1 MTDDIDKKSKLFVSH
16 TPERKEHLR
25 TNPDAVARE
34 EKRIENQEE
43 AHEEFDKP
51 SREFREK
58 VCQLGDQMMDTMYH
72 QDEEKRYPRSL
83 YALNFQ

>member
-51 SREFREK
+51 SKEF
-58 VCQLGDQMMDTMYH
+58 
-72 QDEEKRYPRSL
+72 
-83 YALNFQ
+83 